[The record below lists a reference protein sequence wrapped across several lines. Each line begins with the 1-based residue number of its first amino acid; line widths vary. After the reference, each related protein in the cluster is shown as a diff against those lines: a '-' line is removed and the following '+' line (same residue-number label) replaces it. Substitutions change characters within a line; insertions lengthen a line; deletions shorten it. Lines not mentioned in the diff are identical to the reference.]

1 MKFPDSFRQQLKA
14 FPASLRELVEA
25 EFNAGDSIVTI
36 ENGLAD
42 RTVSV

>member
-1 MKFPDSFRQQLKA
+1 MTIPDSLRQQLKE
-14 FPASLRELVEA
+14 FPAPVRELVEA

-36 ENGLAD
+36 ENGFAD